1 MTETEIPALEDRGA
15 GAADE
20 RPEWRAA
27 ATEFRQLRYFVT
39 VAEELHFG
47 RAAACLYISQPALSQ
62 AIAKLE
68 AAIGVKLLVR
78 NRQGVELT
86 NAGKELLA
94 RSRAMLSARDE
105 AVNRVRLIDQGDVG
119 LLRLGVALFAEHA
132 VSPAL
137 AALGARQPH
146 ITLDRVVAVTDR
158 LVEQLGSGML
168 DAVLGH
174 AMPSI
179 VGMENVQ
186 SELMITEQ
194 MTALVTPDSPLA
206 AWTSV
211 TIADLRDARLMIP
224 PRELAPSAL
233 MGMISMCRSFGGFEP
248 NVCESA
254 ALGTAPLGP
263 EWLAAAGPE
272 AVALAGISQARAGLP
287 SGLVAV
293 PIEPPPLLSV
303 ALVWRRGD
311 DSPVVQRLIGFMRE
325 LRDGAAAVTSS
336 R

>member
-1 MTETEIPALEDRGA
+1 MTDTEIPALADRVSP
-15 GAADE
+15 AADE

-68 AAIGVKLLVR
+68 SAIAVQLLVR

-86 NAGKELLA
+86 EAGRELLC
-94 RSRAMLSARDE
+94 RSRSLLNAREE

-119 LLRLGVALFAEHA
+119 VLRLGVALFAEHA

-146 ITLDRVVAVTDR
+146 IALDRVVAVTDR
-158 LVEQLGSGML
+158 LVAQLSSGML

-179 VGMENVQ
+179 IGLDSVD
-186 SELMITEQ
+186 SELMVSEQ
-194 MTALVTPDSPLA
+194 MVALVGPLSPLA
-206 AWTSV
+206 GRT
-211 TIADLRDARLMIP
+211 TISFADLRHEGLMIP
-224 PRELAPSAL
+224 PRELAPSARV
-233 MGMISMCRSFGGFEP
+233 GMISMCRAFGGFEP
-248 NVCESA
+248 NLFESA
-254 ALGTAPLGP
+254 AMATAPLGP
-263 EWLAAAGPE
+263 EWLAQAGGR
-272 AVALAGISQARAGLP
+272 AVALAGVSLARAGLP
-287 SGLVAV
+287 GGLLAV
-293 PIEPPPLLSV
+293 PIESPPLLSV
-303 ALVWRRGD
+303 ALIWRRGD
-311 DSPVVQRLIGFMRE
+311 ASPVVERLIDFMRE
-325 LRDGAAAVTSS
+325 LRDAPHATA
-336 R
+336 